1 MSATTAR
8 LGRDALI
15 EKYDGRAPRYTSYPT
30 AVQFSD
36 EVTPEMYADWLQA
49 LPDDEAV
56 SLYIH
61 VPFCSRLC
69 WYCGCNTR
77 AVNGHGPVAAYVVYL
92 EKELLSLHKALG
104 RRRLRVSSIHFGGGT
119 PNMLTP
125 VEVRSVLG
133 ALSAAF
139 RFAGSLE
146 LAAELDPE
154 ILTKEWVTTACVNG
168 LSRASLGVQ
177 NLDREVQAAVNRPES
192 FDHIADC
199 VRWLRDGGVS
209 SINMDLMYGLPRQ
222 TVANTL
228 ATVDQLMTLRP
239 ERISLF
245 GYAHVPWMK
254 SHQKLIDE
262 NALPGASERLDQ
274 FDAAARRLASEGY
287 VRIGMDHF
295 ALPEDDLCQAQAEG
309 RLRRN
314 FQGYTTDPAQVLLG
328 LGPSSIGSLPQGFVQ
343 NASQEIAWRKALD
356 EEGLPVARGVRL
368 TADDR
373 FRGEI
378 IERLMCDFEVDLG
391 EITTRYGRSPRDIV
405 HELSRLESFAADGL
419 VRSEGSRLKVTE
431 AGRLVVRSICAVFDV
446 YFREA
451 EGRHSR
457 AL

>member
-1 MSATTAR
+1 MSVQAAR
-8 LGRDALI
+8 LSRDALI

-30 AVQFSD
+30 ALQFSP
-36 EVTPEMYADWLQA
+36 EVTPEMYAGWLKA
-49 LPDDEAV
+49 IPDDEPV

-77 AVNGHGPVAAYVVYL
+77 AVNNHGPVAAYVLYL
-92 EKELLSLHKALG
+92 QKELLALHKALD
-104 RRRLRVSSIHFGGGT
+104 RRRLRVSSLHFGGGT
-119 PNMLTP
+119 PNMLSP
-125 VEVRSVLG
+125 EELRSTLS
-133 ALSAAF
+133 ALSTAF
-139 RFAGSLE
+139 RFAGGLE
-146 LAAELDPE
+146 VAAELDPE
-154 ILTKEWVTTACVNG
+154 ILTREWVTTASVNG

-177 NLDREVQAAVNRPES
+177 NLDRKVQAAVNRVEA
-192 FDHIADC
+192 FEHIADC
-199 VRWLRDGGVS
+199 VRWLRDGGVT
-209 SINMDLMYGLPRQ
+209 SINMDLMYGLPHQ

-228 ATVDQLMTLRP
+228 ATVDSLMTLRP

-254 SHQKLIDE
+254 THQKLIE
-262 NALPGASERLDQ
+262 ERALPGASERLDQ
-274 FDAAARRLASEGY
+274 FDAAAERLASEGY

-295 ALPEDDLCQAQAEG
+295 AVPEDDLCQAQAEG
-309 RLRRN
+309 RLHRN
-314 FQGYTTDPAQVLLG
+314 FQGYTTDSAGILLG

-343 NASQEIAWRKALD
+343 NASQELDWRKALD
-356 EEGLPVARGVRL
+356 REELPVARGVRI

-378 IERLMCDFEVDLG
+378 IERLMCDFSVDLG
-391 EITTRYGRSPRDIV
+391 EITTRYGRSPRDLV
-405 HELSRLESFAADGL
+405 HELSQLESFAQDGL
-419 VRSEGSRLKVTE
+419 VESEGSRLRVTE
-431 AGRLVVRSICAVFDV
+431 AGRIVVRSICAVFDV

>member
-1 MSATTAR
+1 
-8 LGRDALI
+8 
-15 EKYDGRAPRYTSYPT
+15 
-30 AVQFSD
+30 
-36 EVTPEMYADWLQA
+36 
-49 LPDDEAV
+49 
-56 SLYIH
+56 
-61 VPFCSRLC
+61 
-69 WYCGCNTR
+69 
-77 AVNGHGPVAAYVVYL
+77 
-92 EKELLSLHKALG
+92 
-104 RRRLRVSSIHFGGGT
+104 
-119 PNMLTP
+119 

-295 ALPEDDLCQAQAEG
+295 ASLRTTSARPRPRAGCAATSRATRRIRRRSCWAWG
-309 RLRRN
+309 RPPSAACRR
-314 FQGYTTDPAQVLLG
+314 
-328 LGPSSIGSLPQGFVQ
+328 
-343 NASQEIAWRKALD
+343 ASCRT
-356 EEGLPVARGVRL
+356 PRR
-368 TADDR
+368 
-373 FRGEI
+373 
-378 IERLMCDFEVDLG
+378 
-391 EITTRYGRSPRDIV
+391 RSPGARPWT
-405 HELSRLESFAADGL
+405 R
-419 VRSEGSRLKVTE
+419 
-431 AGRLVVRSICAVFDV
+431 
-446 YFREA
+446 
-451 EGRHSR
+451 R
-457 AL
+457 ACPWRGACG